1 MIGQHKLLSQID
13 NISSIDQ
20 IHTTLIVGLP
30 KSGKSLIVER
40 VAEKFNLPVED
51 ITDNLSLEAINSI
64 ATCSFPSIYKIN
76 LASVSIKEQNVI
88 LKFIEE
94 PLKNAYI
101 FLEAYSLSTVLP
113 TVKNRCQIWNIEKYT
128 VEELTQYFNTKYPA
142 LDFFAYNQ
150 CLSYAETLG
159 DVDMLVQFY
168 EQLPVCEQLV
178 NKMLTKMS
186 RASVS
191 NALTITNKLAF
202 KGEQD
207 KLNFGIFIKVFKNK
221 IFAHIDSILLSNSS
235 TQEIVNALTQQKIC
249 SDFFNSLYI
258 PNINTKMLFDNML
271 IKLKS
276 FTVEK

>member
-13 NISSIDQ
+13 NISSMGQ
-20 IHTTLIVGLP
+20 LHTTLIVGLP

-40 VAEKFNLPVED
+40 VAEKFNLPIED
-51 ITDNLSLEAINSI
+51 ITDTLSLKTINSI
-64 ATCSFPSIYKIN
+64 AIRSFPSIYKIN

-101 FLEAYSLSTVLP
+101 FLEARSLSTVLP

-128 VEELTQYFNTKYPA
+128 IEEFTEYFNTKYSS
-142 LDFFAYNQ
+142 LDFSAYNQ
-150 CLSYAETLG
+150 YLLYAETLG

-168 EQLPVCEQLV
+168 EQLPICEQLA
-178 NKMLTKMS
+178 NKMLTKMPV
-186 RASVS
+186 ASVS

-207 KLNFGIFIKVFKNK
+207 KLNFDIFIKVFKNK
-221 IFAHIDSILLSNSS
+221 IFAHINNILLSNSG
-235 TQEIVNALTQQKIC
+235 TQEIVNALAQQKIC
-249 SDFFNSLYI
+249 SDFFNSLYT
-258 PNINTKMLFDNML
+258 PNVNTKMLFDNML

-276 FTVEK
+276 LTAEK